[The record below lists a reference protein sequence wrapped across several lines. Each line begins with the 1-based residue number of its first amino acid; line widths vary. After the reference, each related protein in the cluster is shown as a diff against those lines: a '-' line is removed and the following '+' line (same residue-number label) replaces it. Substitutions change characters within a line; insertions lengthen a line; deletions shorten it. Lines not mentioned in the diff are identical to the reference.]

1 MQRVCHASSEKNKIT
16 ASSQTSES
24 VPMEVGLS
32 PKSVLECL
40 KLSLR
45 RIERRRASSVA
56 QSYPL
61 KKMSSVNDFSSD
73 LFQKEVN
80 SAEVPYR

>member
-40 KLSLR
+40 KLSLQ